1 MEVVQTVY
9 HSCFLGQLV
18 AMWPDFPQYMHSLFT
33 HCHCLLYS
41 MSGLNCVQ
49 SICMGSSFAANVVDG
64 DGIVGAK
71 FFGIIS
77 DSQHFS
83 YQHFKSMLSQ

>member
-1 MEVVQTVY
+1 
-9 HSCFLGQLV
+9 
-18 AMWPDFPQYMHSLFT
+18 
-33 HCHCLLYS
+33 
-41 MSGLNCVQ
+41 
-49 SICMGSSFAANVVDG
+49 MGSSFAANVVDG